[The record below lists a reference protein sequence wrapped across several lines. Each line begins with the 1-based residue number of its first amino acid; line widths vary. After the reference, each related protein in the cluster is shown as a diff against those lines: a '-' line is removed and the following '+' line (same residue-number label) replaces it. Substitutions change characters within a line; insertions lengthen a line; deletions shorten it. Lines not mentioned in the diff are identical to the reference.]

1 MISYFNGGTLLIL
14 TKIIVQHIKTLN
26 LESFIDIITIDQIG
40 KL

>member
-14 TKIIVQHIKTLN
+14 TKIIVQYIKTLN